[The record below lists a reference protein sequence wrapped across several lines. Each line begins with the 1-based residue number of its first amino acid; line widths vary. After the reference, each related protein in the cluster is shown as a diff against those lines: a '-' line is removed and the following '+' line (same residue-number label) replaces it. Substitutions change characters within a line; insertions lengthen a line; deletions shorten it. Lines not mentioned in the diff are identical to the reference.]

1 MTNGEVLDY
10 LEGVAPTRYAES
22 YDNVGL
28 LIGDVNTEVTGVCC
42 CLDIT
47 HSVIK
52 EAVTKGANL
61 IVTHHPVIFD
71 PLKNIPHWSPVAELV
86 KKDVAVI
93 AMHTNFDIAEG
104 GVNDT
109 LIELLEWTCFRD
121 GGGALEVTAGDG
133 KGFGAVCEI
142 PLGFTPQTLAEYC
155 KKKLDLGGVRY
166 SRIKRPINRI
176 AVCCGGGIDRNV
188 MRLAR
193 ERGCDA
199 IISGDIKHNF
209 WIEAENCG
217 LTLIDA
223 GHFGTEKAAA
233 HRLAKII
240 TEKFS
245 SVPVFSAEC
254 EADPCVYG

>member
-1 MTNGEVLDY
+1 MTVGEVWKYLDS
-10 LEGVAPTRYAES
+10 VAPGRYAES
-22 YDNVGL
+22 FDNVGL
-28 LIGDVNTEVTGVCC
+28 LVGDENAEVTGVCC

-47 HSVIK
+47 RSIIK
-52 EAVTKGANL
+52 ESVEKGANL
-61 IVTHHPVIFD
+61 IVSHHPVIFD
-71 PLKNIPHWSPVAELV
+71 ALKSISGQSVVAELIRRG
-86 KKDVAVI
+86 VAAI

-109 LIELLEWTCFRD
+109 LIELLEWERGET
-121 GGGALEVTAGDG
+121 LEVTQSDG
-133 KGFGAVCEI
+133 RGFGAVCEI
-142 PLGFTPQTLAEYC
+142 PLEFTPEMLAEYC
-155 KKKLDLGGVRY
+155 REKLDLGGVRY
-166 SRIKRPINRI
+166 SRTERSLKRI
-176 AVCCGGGIDRNV
+176 AVCCGGGVDRTV

-233 HRLAKII
+233 HRLAKLI
-240 TEKFS
+240 TAEFS

-254 EADPCVYG
+254 ECDPCGYV

>member
-1 MTNGEVLDY
+1 MTVGDILNYLDT
-10 LEGVAPTRYAES
+10 LAPLKSAES
-22 YDNVGL
+22 FDNVGL
-28 LIGDVNTEVTGVCC
+28 LVGDSTAEVTGVCC

-47 HSVIK
+47 LDVIK
-52 EAVTKGANL
+52 EAAEKGANL
-61 IVTHHPVIFD
+61 IVSHHPVIFD
-71 PLKNIPHWSPVAELV
+71 ALKCIPARSVAAELIRR
-86 KKDVAVI
+86 DIAAI
-93 AMHTNFDIAEG
+93 AMHTNLDIAEG

-109 LIELLEWTCFRD
+109 LVELLEWTSE
-121 GGGALEVTAGDG
+121 GVLEVTQPNG

-142 PLGFTPQTLAEYC
+142 PLEFTPQMLAEYC
-155 KKKLDLGGVRY
+155 KERLDLGGVRY
-166 SRIKRPINRI
+166 SRTNRPIKRI
-176 AVCCGGGIDRNV
+176 AVCCGGGVDRNV

-217 LTLIDA
+217 ITLVDA

-233 HRLAKII
+233 HRLAKLI
-240 TEKFS
+240 TAEFS

-254 EADPCVYG
+254 EQDPCAYV

>member
-1 MTNGEVLDY
+1 MTVGEVWKYLD
-10 LEGVAPTRYAES
+10 GVAPKKYAEGF
-22 YDNVGL
+22 DNVGL
-28 LIGDVNTEVTGVCC
+28 LIGDENAEVTGVCC

-47 HSVIK
+47 HSVIN
-52 EAVTKGANL
+52 EAVEKGANL

-71 PLKNIPHWSPVAELV
+71 ALKNIPAWSPVAALMRR
-86 KKDVAVI
+86 DIAVI

-109 LIELLEWTCFRD
+109 LIELLEWERGDT
-121 GGGALEVTAGDG
+121 LEVTQSDG
-133 KGFGAVCEI
+133 RGFVAVCDIQLE
-142 PLGFTPQTLAEYC
+142 FTPQMLAEYC
-155 KKKLDLGGVRY
+155 KEKLFLGGVRY
-166 SRIKRPINRI
+166 SRISRSVKRV
-176 AVCCGGGIDRNV
+176 AVCCGAGIDRTI
-188 MRLAR
+188 MQLAR

-233 HRLAKII
+233 HKLAKLV
-240 TEKFS
+240 TAEFS

-254 EADPCVYG
+254 EADPCGYV